1 MSEKDAKASIQTE
14 ALAAYSESPE
24 VDLRPRRGMKRRTSD
39 SNSSSHSSRS
49 GDTSDDDNRPSPAQV
64 AKNRSAD
71 RAKKQRTADAERKKK
86 QLIADAAAKT
96 KQAKDE
102 KAASVFPFPIDAVD
116 RDCSFVNLLT
126 LMT

>member
-1 MSEKDAKASIQTE
+1 
-14 ALAAYSESPE
+14 LAAYAPE
-24 VDLRPRRGMKRRTSD
+24 VEPHPRRGMKRRTSD

-49 GDTSDDDNRPSPAQV
+49 GDTTDDDNRPSPAQV

-71 RAKKQRTADAERKKK
+71 RAKKQRTADADRAKK
-86 QLIADAAAKT
+86 LRTADAAAKA
-96 KQAKDE
+96 KQAADQ

>member
-14 ALAAYSESPE
+14 ALAAYAPE
-24 VDLRPRRGMKRRTSD
+24 VDPRPRRGMKRRTSD